1 MESRR
6 RRERCFEERID
17 CSICPIV
24 KDCEGCDYCRL
35 AVIGPK
41 DEFPPPSIYEI
52 SKDHAI
58 KKSLIFIKPVS
69 GCNLDNFDLP
79 V

>member
-1 MESRR
+1 MEFRR
-6 RRERCFEERID
+6 KRERGFEERID
-17 CSICPIV
+17 CSICPCF

-52 SKDHAI
+52 SKKHA
-58 KKSLIFIKPVS
+58 SVRGLVFIKPIS
-69 GCNLDNFDLP
+69 GCNPDSFDLP
-79 V
+79 I